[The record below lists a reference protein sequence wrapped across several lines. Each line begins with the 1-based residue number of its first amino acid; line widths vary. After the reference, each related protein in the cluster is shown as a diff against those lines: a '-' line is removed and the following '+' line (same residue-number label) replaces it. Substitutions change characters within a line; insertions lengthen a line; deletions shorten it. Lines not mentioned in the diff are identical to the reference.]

1 MSPYTWLIALA
12 VITGLKQEVEG
23 ILLLN
28 TKVYVAFYRDICCM
42 TVNAKLKYV
51 N

>member
-1 MSPYTWLIALA
+1 MALA

-28 TKVYVAFYRDICCM
+28 TKVYVAFLPRYNGCM

>member
-1 MSPYTWLIALA
+1 MALA
-12 VITGLKQEVEG
+12 VITGLTQEVKG

-28 TKVYVAFYRDICCM
+28 TKVYVTFLPRYLLYDRERKIK
-42 TVNAKLKYV
+42 VGYV